1 MPRPEG
7 FGRVRTAVD
16 AVAESLGPS
25 PFSLD
30 SKEWL
35 LSRSKATHWAGQMAR
50 EAEMSMSAPA
60 NVEIVQGIYA
70 AFARRDIPAIVAM
83 LSPEVEWGEP
93 SNPFNPAGGTRRGHA
108 GFLEW
113 IEIGRRSEEILV
125 LEPRKILVDEDSVAV
140 VGFMRCRAIS
150 TGKEY
155 ESDFVHVVTLEAGK
169 VTRFLEFFDTYAAGE
184 AFR

>member
-1 MPRPEG
+1 M
-7 FGRVRTAVD
+7 T
-16 AVAESLGPS
+16 
-25 PFSLD
+25 
-30 SKEWL
+30 
-35 LSRSKATHWAGQMAR
+35 LSCDLMI
-50 EAEMSMSAPA
+50 EDEMSMSANR
-60 NVEIVQGIYA
+60 NVELVQRIYA
-70 AFARRDIPAIVAM
+70 AFARRDIPAIVEL
-83 LSPEVEWGEP
+83 LSPDVEWGEP